1 MRRVKNQ
8 VRLIA
13 GKWGGRR
20 LHFAATQQL
29 RPTADRVRETVF
41 NWLMHDMIDA
51 RCLDAFAGSGALGLE
66 ALSRGA
72 AFVVFI
78 DHHANVQRTLQKV
91 LAELEVTHEQ
101 AHVSKKDAMQWL
113 NRASEDPFDVIFLDP
128 PFHRKFILPC
138 LKLLQIHGWL
148 NPGGKVYIESNEV
161 IDHQQLSAMGWQVL
175 REKRSGDVYYAI
187 LSLEGSTE

>member
-1 MRRVKNQ
+1 VRRLKNQ
-8 VRLIA
+8 VRLIG
-13 GKWGGRR
+13 GKWRGRR
-20 LHFAATQQL
+20 LNFAATQRL

-41 NWLMHDMIDA
+41 NWLMHDIEGA

-78 DHHANVQRTLQKV
+78 DYHANVQSTLRGV
-91 LAELEVTHEQ
+91 LGELEVMHHH
-101 AHVSKKDAMQWL
+101 AHVFKKDTMQWL
-113 NRASEDPFDVIFLDP
+113 NRASEEPFDLIFLDP

-148 NPGGKVYIESNEV
+148 NPGAKVYIES
-161 IDHQQLSAMGWQVL
+161 HQALDEQLLTEAGWQVL
-175 REKRSGDVYYAI
+175 REKHSGDVYYAI
-187 LSLEGSTE
+187 LSVCD

>member
-1 MRRVKNQ
+1 MRHMKNQ
-8 VRLIA
+8 VRLIG
-13 GKWGGRR
+13 GKWRGRR
-20 LHFAATQQL
+20 LNFAAIQQL

-41 NWLMHDMIDA
+41 NWLMHDVDGA

-78 DHHANVQRTLQKV
+78 DHHAGVQRTLHKV
-91 LAELEVTHEQ
+91 LTELCVTHDQ

-113 NRASEDPFDVIFLDP
+113 NRASAEPFDLIFLDP
-128 PFHRKFILPC
+128 PFHRKFIMPC
-138 LKLLQIHGWL
+138 LKLLRIHDWL
-148 NPGGKVYIESNEV
+148 KPEGKVYIEANTVLDPQMLAE
-161 IDHQQLSAMGWQVL
+161 AGWQVM

-187 LSLEGSTE
+187 LSAAN